1 MADKLVVFLPGFGN
15 VEIPLIDF
23 DPKRKPLDMLE
34 SRQSQKKT
42 PKTNLDVENENLIDN
57 AFYVEIYADFE
68 SYGGC
73 L

>member
-42 PKTNLDVENENLIDN
+42 PKTNLDVENEQ
-57 AFYVEIYADFE
+57 
-68 SYGGC
+68 SYRQC
-73 L
+73 VLC